1 MTTEEKPEINGSII
15 PQTESPVSDYESD
28 QESLAPF
35 TAESGSKPQMVG
47 IYHQGDF
54 DEEEEGE
61 TIYAHLQEDLHK
73 STTHMEEE
81 EEEASRHVGSQSPF
95 VFRIVIFLAKLLVLA
110 FCGNVLMLLSLE
122 TQIYNPMLPK
132 LSDYKV
138 LSFSHNLASL
148 ILSKTG
154 LNEVPAAQHLDFDSV
169 DILGNSIF
177 GWFLSFSSY
186 LLFKVISKLIE
197 FPHILS
203 VRGQTLT
210 IFDAATFVRPWIFVV
225 GISYFLRQIE
235 WASQLQAS
243 CAWMAVNLLMWYSLD
258 ASIAGIFQFSLGSI
272 IAMMVYYVYTPALH
286 KLDQQQI
293 LVELMWFG
301 SLVFTSLLFFGKV
314 NSYLFRRAP
323 VSKTVAKA

>member
-1 MTTEEKPEINGSII
+1 MTTEEKQEINGSLI
-15 PQTESPVSDYESD
+15 PETESPVSDNESD
-28 QESLAPF
+28 QDSLAPF
-35 TAESGSKPQMVG
+35 TADSGSKPQMVG

-81 EEEASRHVGSQSPF
+81 EEEASRHVGSQTPF
-95 VFRIVIFLAKLLVLA
+95 VFRIVIFLFKLSVLA

-122 TQIYNPMLPK
+122 TQVYNPNLPK

-138 LSFSHNLASL
+138 LSFSHSLASL
-148 ILSKTG
+148 IVSKTG
-154 LNEVPAAQHLDFDSV
+154 HEVPAAEQLDFDLIDV
-169 DILGNSIF
+169 LGNSIF
-177 GWFLSFSSY
+177 GWFLSFASY
-186 LLFKVISKLIE
+186 LLFKVVSLAIE

-210 IFDAATFVRPWIFVV
+210 IFDAATFARPWIFVV
-225 GISYFLRQIE
+225 GLSYFLRKIE

-243 CAWMAVNLLMWYSLD
+243 CAWMAVNLLMWFSLD
-258 ASIAGIFQFSLGSI
+258 ASIAGILQFSLGSI
-272 IAMMVYYVYTPALH
+272 IAMIVYYVYTPALH

-293 LVELMWFG
+293 TVELMWFG

-323 VSKTVAKA
+323 VAKTAAKA